1 MDDGES
7 GEYEWEEFEEEQ
19 EEEQSEAPELI
30 PIGADIERDQ
40 MVRDQKQRSKSA
52 PQIKKKFEKEPSF
65 ESSNESEKK
74 DVAELSSSALSE
86 EIAELEGSE
95 ESDHQHGFVFSYNL
109 NTYKLNKAERIA
121 KQKEEGQDK
130 DEHRKDYQR
139 KRDKKLRSKIGKTN
153 IEKLKNKPMAMMLPK
168 KVKDI
173 KLKRDKE
180 ARKVPIRKTAIQ
192 LGKYK
197 KHTAQKL
204 DAKKRRKTNH

>member
-19 EEEQSEAPELI
+19 EEEQSKAPELI

-130 DEHRKDYQR
+130 DEHRKDY
-139 KRDKKLRSKIGKTN
+139 
-153 IEKLKNKPMAMMLPK
+153 
-168 KVKDI
+168 
-173 KLKRDKE
+173 
-180 ARKVPIRKTAIQ
+180 
-192 LGKYK
+192 
-197 KHTAQKL
+197 
-204 DAKKRRKTNH
+204 